1 MAQVTSGSAVTESAD
16 EDNRFMRWLFAPVPL
31 GRVAVLRTL
40 IYLFIPFDILVYSTA
55 ARYKVDVPTDLY
67 VPLHVARLL
76 PVIPEPTTLVVQIT
90 VWGLLI
96 LSPLAATG
104 RAPRLL
110 GTVVFALYS
119 EWMLIDMSYGKVD
132 HDRFAFMV
140 ALAVLPSVGV
150 ARHGDRH
157 DSAKAGWAL
166 RVVQLAVIST
176 YFLAACAKLRFGG
189 IEWLWGTTLTW
200 AILRRG
206 TELSHWMLDYPW
218 AIKISQVAI
227 VLFELISPVVF
238 FVNDRLRAWVVA
250 YFYFF
255 HLVTWLAITISFA
268 PHLVAMGSF
277 LSLEK
282 LRPIQWIRRGA
293 GRVTRHGRP
302 SAEPA

>member
-1 MAQVTSGSAVTESAD
+1 VAEVTPRGVVTQSAGEG
-16 EDNRFMRWLFAPVPL
+16 NRLMRWLFTPAPL

-40 IYLFIPFDILVYSTA
+40 VYLFIPFDIVVYSTA

-67 VPLHVARLL
+67 VPLNVARLL
-76 PVIPEPTTLVVQIT
+76 PVIPEPTILVVHIT
-90 VWGLLI
+90 IWGLLI

-110 GTVVFALYS
+110 GSLVFALYF

-140 ALAVLPSVGV
+140 ALAVLPSVGT
-150 ARHGDRH
+150 ARHGDQRR
-157 DSAKAGWAL
+157 SVEAGWAL
-166 RVVQLAVIST
+166 RVVQLAVIAT

-206 TELSHWMLDYPW
+206 TEFSNWMLDYPW
-218 AIKISQVAI
+218 VIKLSQVGI
-227 VLFELISPVVF
+227 VFFELISPIVF

-255 HLVTWLAITISFA
+255 HLITWLAITISFA
-268 PHLVAMGSF
+268 PHLVAMASF
-277 LSLEK
+277 LKLEK
-282 LRPIQWIRRGA
+282 LRPIHWIRQGSLSR
-293 GRVTRHGRP
+293 RRP
-302 SAEPA
+302 AAEPV

>member
-1 MAQVTSGSAVTESAD
+1 VAKVTSGVGVAESAD
-16 EDNRFMRWLFAPVPL
+16 EGNRFIRWLFIPAPL

-40 IYLFIPFDILVYSTA
+40 IYLFIPFDVLVYSTA
-55 ARYKVDVPTDLY
+55 ARYKADVPTDLY
-67 VPLHVARLL
+67 VPLNIARLF
-76 PVIPEPTTLVVQIT
+76 PVIPEPTSLVVHIT
-90 VWGLLI
+90 IWGLLI

-110 GTVVFALYS
+110 GTLVFALYF

-150 ARHGDRH
+150 ARHGDQRR
-157 DSAKAGWAL
+157 SAKAGWAL
-166 RVVQLAVIST
+166 RVVQLAVIAT

-206 TELSHWMLDYPW
+206 TELSHWMLNYPW
-218 AIKISQVAI
+218 LIKVSQVGI
-227 VLFELISPVVF
+227 VLFELMSPIVF
-238 FVNDRLRAWVVA
+238 FVNDRLRAWVVT
-250 YFYFF
+250 YFYVF

-277 LSLEK
+277 LKLEK
-282 LRPIQWIRRGA
+282 VRPVHWIRQADGSMSR
-293 GRVTRHGRP
+293 RGRP
-302 SAEPA
+302 AAEPA

>member
-1 MAQVTSGSAVTESAD
+1 MAQVTSGERVTASAAAG
-16 EDNRFMRWLFAPVPL
+16 NRFMGWLFTPMPL

-40 IYLFIPFDILVYSTA
+40 IYLFIPFDILVYSPA

-67 VPLHVARLL
+67 VPLNIARLL
-76 PVIPEPTTLVVQIT
+76 PVIPEPTTLVVHLTI
-90 VWGLLI
+90 WGLLI

-110 GTVVFALYS
+110 GTLVFALYF

-140 ALAVLPSVGV
+140 ALAVLPTVGI
-150 ARHGDRH
+150 ARHGDQRR
-157 DSAKAGWAL
+157 SANAGWAL
-166 RVVQLAVIST
+166 RVVQLAVIAT

-206 TELSHWMLDYPW
+206 TEFSNWMLDYPW
-218 AIKISQVAI
+218 VIKLSQVGI
-227 VLFELISPVVF
+227 VFFELISPIVF

-277 LSLEK
+277 LKLEK
-282 LRPIQWIRRGA
+282 LRPIHWIRRVGA
-293 GRVTRHGRP
+293 GRSRP
-302 SAEPA
+302 AAEPV